1 MSAIV
6 EEDGHPE
13 PVKVLITLHEDVD
26 AMDVVGPLE
35 VFSTAQHDKKDKCA
49 SETTFSDF
57 PPSLTTVSPASKAF
71 KVIFAGKDEHT
82 VSAQGASFRA
92 HIDYNEAMKR
102 LAEIDVLVI
111 PGGGSEKVLKAK
123 EQPLT
128 IIKAFAEL
136 QKKNPGRERT
146 LMSVCTGSLFLAET
160 GILSG
165 LAATTH
171 PDYLAKMEIICSNAA
186 QRDMAD
192 RVDVMD
198 ARFVVNNL
206 RFELGENEDENPY
219 VMTRKEYKDHK
230 RRKSSAGG
238 PQSPIEEQPN
248 GGGRRPSNARKGS
261 MSLKMSNMRRESVL
275 KRANLRLGGL
285 RVLTT
290 SGVSS
295 GMDGALYMVGALVSD
310 DAADEVARMMC
321 YDWKKGVVVDGTD
334 V

>member
-6 EEDGHPE
+6 EEPDGYYE
-13 PVKVLITLHEDVD
+13 PIKVLITMHEG
-26 AMDVVGPLE
+26 MDTLDITGPLE
-35 VFSTAQHDKKDKCA
+35 VFNWAQHDKKKP
-49 SETTFSDF
+49 E
-57 PPSLTTVSPASKAF
+57 SKAF
-71 KVIFAGKDEHT
+71 RVMFCGADEHT

-111 PGGGSEKVLKAK
+111 PGGGTDKVLKAK
-123 EQPLT
+123 GQPLT
-128 IIKAFAEL
+128 IIRAFAEL
-136 QKKNPGRERT
+136 QKKNPSRERT

-171 PDYLAKMEIICSNAA
+171 PDFMAKLEIICSNAA

-192 RVDVMD
+192 RTDVMD
-198 ARFVVNNL
+198 ARYVVNNL
-206 RFELGENEDENPY
+206 RFDLGENEEENPHI
-219 VMTRKEYKDHK
+219 MTRKEYKEHM
-230 RRKSSAGG
+230 RRKSSGAG
-238 PQSPIEEQPN
+238 PPSPIEERAN
-248 GGGRRPSNARKGS
+248 GGRRPSSARKGS
-261 MSLKMSNMRRESVL
+261 MSLKMSNMRRESVI

-290 SGVSS
+290 SGVTS
-295 GMDGALYMVGALVSD
+295 GIDGALYMVGALVSD
-310 DAADEVARMMC
+310 EAADEVARVMC
-321 YDWKKGVVVDGTD
+321 YNWKKGIVVDGID